1 MEIPSFKDICRA
13 DITRSFLD
21 PEVFGE
27 EHTINGKP
35 MVIVLD
41 DMENVEREKRVESRM
56 DGIYVR
62 RVLIYVSAEDFGSL
76 PPHGNVLTL
85 DGKKYT
91 VADTA
96 DESGVYSITLERN
109 RNRV

>member
-1 MEIPSFKDICRA
+1 MDIPGFKDICAA

-27 EHTINGKP
+27 THTIDGQP
-35 MVIVLD
+35 MTVVLD

-62 RVLIYVSAEDFGSL
+62 RVLIYVSAEDFGPL

-85 DGKKYT
+85 DGRKYT

-96 DESGVYSITLERN
+96 DEAGIYSITLERN